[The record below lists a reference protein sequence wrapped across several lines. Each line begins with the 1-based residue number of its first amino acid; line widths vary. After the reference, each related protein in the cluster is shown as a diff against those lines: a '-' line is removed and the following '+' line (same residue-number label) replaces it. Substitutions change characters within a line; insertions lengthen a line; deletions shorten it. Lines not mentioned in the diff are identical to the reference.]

1 MANGLFTYD
10 DVVRRESLL
19 DVIKDVSP
27 VEDNYLV
34 NELGTSTATNTYHEW
49 PVFNIARPTSV
60 TFTAE
65 GADFGDSDNSQPTR
79 SGNITAI
86 LRRSV
91 RISGTEMAV
100 DPAGMGDVVA
110 FQKTNSLRQLKADME
125 FALLNGSGLVSG
137 ASGTAR
143 QMAGINAVIS
153 TNLTARSSGTSMS
166 VTELED
172 ILQNSYDA
180 TGSEY
185 VAKVVLCPM
194 GIKRKI
200 TTFTTRVTHNVNS
213 TDTVYNN
220 IGFFDSTAAGMVKIV
235 PHKDVI
241 NATGS
246 THVYALNLDTFK
258 MAFLKG
264 REPKYQDVATIGDAK
279 RGMYITELT
288 LESRAERASVKR
300 LGYNRNG

>member
-1 MANGLFTYD
+1 M
-10 DVVRRESLL
+10 
-19 DVIKDVSP
+19 
-27 VEDNYLV
+27 
-34 NELGTSTATNTYHEW
+34 NELGSSTATNTYHEW
-49 PVFNIARPTSV
+49 PVFNIARPTSI
-60 TFTAE
+60 TFVAE
-65 GADFGDSDNSQPTR
+65 GADFTEEANPQPTR

-86 LRRSV
+86 ISRSV
-91 RISGTEMAV
+91 RISGTEQAV
-100 DPAGMGDVVA
+100 DPAGMGDVKA
-110 FQKTNSLRQLKADME
+110 FQKTNALRKLKADME
-125 FALLNGSGLVSG
+125 FALLRGAGLVSG

-143 QMAGINAVIS
+143 QMAGINSVIS
-153 TNLTARSSGTSMS
+153 TNLTARASGTSMS

-172 ILQNSYDA
+172 ILQNSWDA
-180 TGSEY
+180 TGTEY

-200 TTFTTRVTHNVNS
+200 TTFTTRVTHNANS

-246 THVYALNLDTFK
+246 THVYALNLNMFK
-258 MAFLKG
+258 MTFLKG
-264 REPKYQDVATIGDAK
+264 REPKFEMLAKIGDAD
-279 RGMYITELT
+279 RGHYITEMT

-300 LGYNRNG
+300 YGYNLNG